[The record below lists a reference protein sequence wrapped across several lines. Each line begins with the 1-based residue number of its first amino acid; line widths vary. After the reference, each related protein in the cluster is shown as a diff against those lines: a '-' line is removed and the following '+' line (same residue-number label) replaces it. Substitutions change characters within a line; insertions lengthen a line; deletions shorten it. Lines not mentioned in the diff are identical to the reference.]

1 MSTLIAGLGNVLMG
15 DDAIGPTLIY
25 YLQARYDFP
34 PDVELKDLGTPG
46 IDLAQHLAGR
56 GTVILLDA
64 MVDAQSTPGS
74 TRTVT
79 LDDLHSNARPL
90 PGDVHS
96 PDLRESLKLAALLGE
111 PPQRVVLLG
120 IVVSSCELGNP
131 MSPQIRD
138 RMEAILGEVTAE
150 LAKRQVPFTAR
161 PNAVDPDL
169 WWQHRPAC

>member
-25 YLQARYDFP
+25 YLKARYLFP
-34 PDVELKDLGTPG
+34 PEVELKDLGTPG

-64 MVDAQSTPGS
+64 MVDAQSAPGAI
-74 TRTVT
+74 RTVT
-79 LDDLHSNARPL
+79 LDELHTNPKPL

-111 PPQRVVLLG
+111 PPRHVVLLG
-120 IVVSSCELGNP
+120 IVVNACELGSA
-131 MSPQIRD
+131 MSPQILGRL
-138 RMEAILGEVTAE
+138 EAILGEVTAE
-150 LAKRQVPFTAR
+150 LAKRHVLFTAR
-161 PNAVDPDL
+161 PNAIDPDL
-169 WWQHRPAC
+169 WWQRQPAC